1 MTMAVSTQTSTSQGT
16 RSYNEALRR
25 TGEARVRALRAPL
38 ASNALL
44 VILKLVVW
52 IFSGSVSVLSE
63 ALHSGVDLI
72 VTSLQL
78 VSVRL
83 ATRPAD
89 ADHAY
94 GHGKFE
100 NIGAALEAL
109 FILAT
114 AGVVV
119 GEAIQHIRFPTSIAH
134 LDFGL
139 GVMLLSA
146 AVNVVVYRSLAKTA
160 TREQSPALQAEA
172 AQLRAD
178 VWTAVGVAGGLL
190 VIRITGVTLI
200 DPIISLMIAG
210 LIVKAAYEVSIR
222 AFVDLTDGRLP
233 EGQEALIRDI
243 IERHHDI
250 FAGYHKLRTRRSGGG
265 EFIDFHLQ
273 MKGDMPLQQAHA
285 LSDTIVVDIK
295 QTLPRA
301 HVLIHL
307 EPDSEVRSH
316 DEWE

>member
-1 MTMAVSTQTSTSQGT
+1 M
-16 RSYNEALRR
+16 
-25 TGEARVRALRAPL
+25 PL

-44 VILKLVVW
+44 VLVKLAVW
-52 IFSGSVSVLSE
+52 FLSGSVSVLSE

-72 VTSLQL
+72 VTTLQL

-100 NIGAALEAL
+100 NVGAALEAL

-114 AGVVV
+114 AGVAVIA
-119 GEAIQHIRFPTSIAH
+119 AIQRIRAPVTIAH
-134 LDFGL
+134 LDLGI

-146 AVNVVVYRSLAKTA
+146 IVNIVVSTGLARTARS
-160 TREQSPALQAEA
+160 EQSPALSAEA

-178 VWTAVGVAGGLL
+178 VWTAGGVALGLA
-190 VIRITGVTLI
+190 VIHYTKFALI
-200 DPIISLMIAG
+200 DPILSLMIAG
-210 LIVKAAYEVSIR
+210 LIVKAAYDVSAR

-233 EGQEALIRDI
+233 VEEEARIRAI
-243 IERHHDI
+243 IERHKPI
-250 FAGYHKLRTRRSGGG
+250 FVGYHKLRTRRSGGG

-273 MKGDMPLQQAHA
+273 MARDMPIGRAHE
-285 LSDTIVVDIK
+285 LSDVIVGDIK
-295 QTLPRA
+295 SEMPRA

-307 EPDSEVRSH
+307 EPDT
-316 DEWE
+316 

>member
-1 MTMAVSTQTSTSQGT
+1 MPM
-16 RSYNEALRR
+16 
-25 TGEARVRALRAPL
+25 

-44 VILKLVVW
+44 VALKLVVW
-52 IFSGSVSVLSE
+52 FFTGSVSVLSE
-63 ALHSGVDLI
+63 ALHSGADLF
-72 VTSLQL
+72 VTTFQL
-78 VSVRL
+78 ISVRL

-94 GHGKFE
+94 GHGKYE
-100 NIGAALEAL
+100 NLGAALEAL

-119 GEAIQHIRFPTSIAH
+119 AQTIQRIRLSASIAH
-134 LDFGL
+134 LDLGL
-139 GVMLLSA
+139 AVMLLSA
-146 AVNVVVYRSLAKTA
+146 AVNVVVSRRLAQTA
-160 TREQSPALQAEA
+160 KIEQSPALQAEA

-178 VWTAVGVAGGLL
+178 VWTAAGVAAGLL
-190 VIRITGVTLI
+190 AIRLTGVTLI

-210 LIVKAAYEVSIR
+210 LIVKAAYDVSVR

-233 EGQEALIRDI
+233 PEDETLIQEI
-243 IERHHDI
+243 IERHRDI

-273 MKGDMPLQQAHA
+273 MKGDMPLQLAHA

-295 QTLPRA
+295 RVLPRA

-307 EPDSEVRSH
+307 EPDT
-316 DEWE
+316 

>member
-1 MTMAVSTQTSTSQGT
+1 MAVSTQTSTSQGT

-44 VILKLVVW
+44 VVLKLVVW
-52 IFSGSVSVLSE
+52 TLSGSVSVLSE

-72 VTSLQL
+72 VTTLQL
-78 VSVRL
+78 ISVRL

-100 NIGAALEAL
+100 NLGAALEAL

-119 GEAIQHIRFPTSIAH
+119 AEAIQHIRFPTTIAH

-146 AVNVVVYRSLAKTA
+146 GVNVVVYRSLARTA
-160 TREQSPALQAEA
+160 SIEQSPALHAEA

-190 VIRITGVTLI
+190 AIRVTGVTLI

-210 LIVKAAYEVSIR
+210 LIVKAAYDVSIR

-233 EGQEALIRDI
+233 EQQESQIRDI
-243 IERHHDI
+243 IERHRDI

-295 QTLPRA
+295 QALPRA

-316 DEWE
+316 DE

>member
-1 MTMAVSTQTSTSQGT
+1 MAATAPKSDSQGT
-16 RSYNEALRR
+16 RNYNEALRR
-25 TGEARVRALRAPL
+25 TGEARLRALRVPL

-44 VILKLVVW
+44 VALKLVVW
-52 IFSGSVSVLSE
+52 FFSGSVSVLSE
-63 ALHSGVDLI
+63 ALHSGVDLV
-72 VTSLQL
+72 VTTFQL
-78 VSVRL
+78 ISVRL

-100 NIGAALEAL
+100 NIGAAFEAL

-119 GEAIQHIRFPTSIAH
+119 VEAIKHIRFPQGIAH
-134 LDFGL
+134 LHLGL

-146 AVNVVVYRSLAKTA
+146 AVNLVVAQRLASTA
-160 TREQSPALQAEA
+160 KAEQSPALHAEA

-178 VWTAVGVAGGLL
+178 VWTALGVAAGLL
-190 VIRITGVTLI
+190 AILLTGVTLI
-200 DPIISLMIAG
+200 DAIISLMIAG
-210 LIVKAAYEVSIR
+210 LIVKAAYDVSAR

-233 EGQEALIRDI
+233 AEQEALICEI

-265 EFIDFHLQ
+265 EFVDFHLQ
-273 MKGDMPLQQAHA
+273 MAGRTPLQQAHD
-285 LSDTIVVDIK
+285 LSDVIVADIK
-295 QTLPRA
+295 QAFPRA

-307 EPDSEVRSH
+307 EPDL
-316 DEWE
+316 

>member
-1 MTMAVSTQTSTSQGT
+1 MTMAVSSQTSTSQGT

-44 VILKLVVW
+44 VALKLIVW
-52 IFSGSVSVLSE
+52 TFSGSVSVLSE

-72 VTSLQL
+72 VTTLQL
-78 VSVRL
+78 ISVRL

-100 NIGAALEAL
+100 NLGAALEAL

-119 GEAIQHIRFPTSIAH
+119 AEAIQHIRFLTSIAH

-146 AVNVVVYRSLAKTA
+146 VVNVFVYRSLARTA
-160 TREQSPALQAEA
+160 LIEQSPALQAEA

-190 VIRITGVTLI
+190 AIRVTGVTLI

-210 LIVKAAYEVSIR
+210 LIVKAAYDVSIR

-233 EGQEALIRDI
+233 EQQESLIRDI
-243 IERHHDI
+243 IERHRVV

-295 QTLPRA
+295 QALPRA

-307 EPDSEVRSH
+307 EPDSEVRNY
-316 DEWE
+316 DE

>member
-1 MTMAVSTQTSTSQGT
+1 MAATAPTSSSQGT
-16 RSYNEALRR
+16 RNYNEALRL
-25 TGEARVRALRAPL
+25 TGQARMRALRVPF

-44 VILKLVVW
+44 VALKIVVW
-52 IFSGSVSVLSE
+52 FLSGSVSVLSE
-63 ALHSGVDLI
+63 ALHSVVDLFI
-72 VTSLQL
+72 TGLQL
-78 VSVRL
+78 ISVRL

-89 ADHAY
+89 EDHAY

-100 NIGAALEAL
+100 NIGAALEAIL
-109 FILAT
+109 ILAT

-119 GEAIQHIRFPTSIAH
+119 SQAIQHIRFPVSIAH
-134 LDFGL
+134 LDLGL
-139 GVMLLSA
+139 GVMVLSA
-146 AVNVVVYRSLAKTA
+146 VVNVVVSQRLAGVA
-160 TREQSPALQAEA
+160 RAEQSPALQAET

-178 VWTAVGVAGGLL
+178 VWTALGVAAGLL
-190 VIRITGVTLI
+190 VIRFTGLTLI

-210 LIVKAAYEVSIR
+210 LIVKAAYDVSVR

-233 EGQEALIRDI
+233 EADEMLIREI

-273 MKGDMPLQQAHA
+273 MKGDMPLQQAHD
-285 LSDTIVVDIK
+285 LSDTIVVAIK
-295 QTLPRA
+295 AALPRA

-307 EPDSEVRSH
+307 EPDTQA
-316 DEWE
+316 